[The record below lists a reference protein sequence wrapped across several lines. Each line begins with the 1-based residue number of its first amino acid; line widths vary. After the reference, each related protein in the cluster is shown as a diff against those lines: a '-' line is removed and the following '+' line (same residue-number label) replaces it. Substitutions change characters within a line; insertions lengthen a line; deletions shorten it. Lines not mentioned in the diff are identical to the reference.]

1 MNPFAPTL
9 ILRRLQT
16 ALHLAHGMFYSIKK
30 HQLTQLQARLYI
42 FFDRSDMDITHNTDT
57 RLCYKC
63 HTVFLLHRLALS
75 KLSFLSSSFEIG
87 RSWKAARDKGHEW
100 EHWLELRHYVSIF
113 FYPWLVGGVGVSW
126 NKRDNFLTRR
136 DAKPTQDRSKQR
148 VHCWKK
154 YIQSTHIT
162 YWITNTFLKIYPF
175 HDGMRCSQLSIC
187 YSTVEGTLIK

>member
-100 EHWLELRHYVSIF
+100 EHWLEVDSWDITSQF
-113 FYPWLVGGVGVSW
+113 FLSLISW
-126 NKRDNFLTRR
+126 WSR
-136 DAKPTQDRSKQR
+136 
-148 VHCWKK
+148 
-154 YIQSTHIT
+154 
-162 YWITNTFLKIYPF
+162 
-175 HDGMRCSQLSIC
+175 SQLEQERQFPHSERC
-187 YSTVEGTLIK
+187 QANTG